1 MSALSSVNCVSGA
14 VAFSTMSDSA
24 SGTGRADGRG
34 GEAIPRKLKAEAYL
48 KRVKE
53 VFKVDPKLRI
63 QYKEFLEVNKLLL
76 ITEKIDTRKLLV
88 RVRVLLIVHKD
99 LIDGFNEFLPKG
111 CEKPEMPTAL
121 SKSDFK
127 RKLEKMKSLVTQER
141 NKLWKRHPVEES
153 LVDFEWTVDYA
164 RRSGG
169 DLRAT
174 MEALLSSSSW

>member
-53 VFKVDPKLRI
+53 AFKDDPKLRI
-63 QYKEFLEVNKLLL
+63 QYKEFLEVMKLLL
-76 ITEKIDTRKLLV
+76 NAEKIDTRKLLV
-88 RVRVLLIVHKD
+88 RK
-99 LIDGFNEFLPKG
+99 K
-111 CEKPEMPTAL
+111 
-121 SKSDFK
+121 
-127 RKLEKMKSLVTQER
+127 ER
-141 NKLWKRHPVEES
+141 NFGRHLVDES
-153 LVDFEWTVDYA
+153 LVEFEWTVDYA

-174 MEALLSSSSW
+174 MEAVLSASSW